1 MVSEGFI
8 QNIVIETKLT
18 ENNDISNEDKIK
30 QYINTTL
37 RKYMQEFNSPKILFV
52 LINQTQ
58 RPDTCNNKIKLIN
71 NNNDDFVLPVLIDLK
86 SIFDSKK

>member
-1 MVSEGFI
+1 
-8 QNIVIETKLT
+8 
-18 ENNDISNEDKIK
+18 
-30 QYINTTL
+30 
-37 RKYMQEFNSPKILFV
+37 MQEFNSPKILFV